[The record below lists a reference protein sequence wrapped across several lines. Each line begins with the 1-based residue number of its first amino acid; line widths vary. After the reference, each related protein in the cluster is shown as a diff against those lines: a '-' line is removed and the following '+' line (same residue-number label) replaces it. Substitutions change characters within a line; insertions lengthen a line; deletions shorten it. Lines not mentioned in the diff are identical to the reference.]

1 MAAITGKWSIMLP
14 QGQKLPKRLQN
25 FNSLEVTSVDKMRIL
40 NILDATVLTMHL
52 KNDQVL
58 GLNWVNFN
66 FNFNLFLLN
75 LPLYGVSCNLQERK
89 NNKIK

>member
-1 MAAITGKWSIMLP
+1 MLP

-40 NILDATVLTMHL
+40 HILDATVLTMHL

-58 GLNWVNFN
+58 GLNWVK
-66 FNFNLFLLN
+66 
-75 LPLYGVSCNLQERK
+75 EK
-89 NNKIK
+89 NNDNDSYTFPCLGGHKN